1 MSVAFQTATIRS
13 ARRYLLIAAGS
24 IALIAGLWQIGVW
37 SHEIALQQL
46 EESSRQELHRYVQHL
61 QGQLEKYEILPGV
74 LATNKRLVH
83 LLQNPG
89 DSERIEALNRY
100 LETVNKL
107 AGTSD
112 TYLMDEDGLTIAA
125 SNWAS
130 ERPFVGRNFSYR
142 PYFQEALKGNL
153 GRYFALGT
161 TSNRRGYY
169 FAYPVR
175 WQSRILGAVVIKID
189 MTAFETSW
197 GGSDSILLVTD
208 PDGVIFITSEQKWRY
223 RSLDP
228 LAPEA
233 VERIRASR
241 RYGTETLER
250 LPVSTLV
257 TRSESSR
264 LVHIGKGVGE
274 RYLVR
279 ETEMPQAGWRV
290 HILSH
295 LDGVE
300 SEVLQTVMLSALL
313 LLAVFLLILHWLQR
327 FRSARE
333 RARYERQAKSL
344 LELRVRE
351 QTRDIT
357 EANVRLMRE
366 IEQHR
371 QTESQLQRTQS
382 ELIQSAK
389 LAVIGQMS
397 TGISHELNQPLA
409 AIRSY
414 ADNAR
419 ALFRRDRIEDVEWNL
434 VQISELTER
443 MAQISSQLKQFAR
456 KTAGRKT
463 AVSVAAVVADTLRL
477 LASRIKQTRVGWQ
490 APQEPLHVAAN
501 MVQFEQVLVNLVG
514 NALQAVEQSA
524 DPRIEITARSLD
536 DGRKVAVE
544 IRDNGEGVPEHL
556 LERIFDPFFTTKR
569 EGQGLGLG
577 LSISLRIIEA
587 MGGQLSADNHPDGGA
602 VFSIVLE
609 AAVPPEEG

>member
-1 MSVAFQTATIRS
+1 
-13 ARRYLLIAAGS
+13 
-24 IALIAGLWQIGVW
+24 
-37 SHEIALQQL
+37 
-46 EESSRQELHRYVQHL
+46 
-61 QGQLEKYEILPGV
+61 
-74 LATNKRLVH
+74 
-83 LLQNPG
+83 
-89 DSERIEALNRY
+89 
-100 LETVNKL
+100 
-107 AGTSD
+107 
-112 TYLMDEDGLTIAA
+112 
-125 SNWAS
+125 
-130 ERPFVGRNFSYR
+130 
-142 PYFQEALKGNL
+142 
-153 GRYFALGT
+153 
-161 TSNRRGYY
+161 
-169 FAYPVR
+169 
-175 WQSRILGAVVIKID
+175 
-189 MTAFETSW
+189 
-197 GGSDSILLVTD
+197 
-208 PDGVIFITSEQKWRY
+208 
-223 RSLDP
+223 
-228 LAPEA
+228 
-233 VERIRASR
+233 
-241 RYGTETLER
+241 
-250 LPVSTLV
+250 
-257 TRSESSR
+257 
-264 LVHIGKGVGE
+264 
-274 RYLVR
+274 
-279 ETEMPQAGWRV
+279 
-290 HILSH
+290 
-295 LDGVE
+295 
-300 SEVLQTVMLSALL
+300 MLSALL